1 MDFGKNSIPMKQSLF
16 RILSLGIFAGFC
28 LSAQGQRLKRPG
40 NFGVQPIVVTDS
52 IAAAHG
58 LSKTQGI
65 LAGQVVPG
73 SNFES
78 AGIKAGDV
86 VLEVNGLPFNSWG
99 DMAVVKQNFWDG
111 DAFSAVVWR
120 DGKKEK
126 LKGKITG
133 KPAETS
139 DKWEVMY
146 DEVPFDGGHL
156 SAIVTKPHS
165 PGPHPTI
172 YFIPGYTCASV
183 DNLPPFHPYRKVFDS
198 LNALGY
204 VIVRVEK
211 PGMGRGPAPCQ
222 CNDIGFGKELDAF
235 RAGWR
240 HLLEYDF
247 VDREKVF
254 IFGHS
259 MGGIEAPFL
268 ASQEPVKPLG
278 VAVYGVVYQSWYE
291 YILAMLRFQEPRN
304 GEDYVTFEKDM
315 GEYTELFYEHY
326 VKHRPLEELIENPT
340 WKALLER
347 DFFMDNH
354 LNLLG
359 RHYKFFFELAKHEYV
374 TPWAETE
381 SHVLSMYGEADFE
394 VFNPTSMSE
403 ITLIVNRYHPGK
415 GKFVSLPGTDHSFI
429 DVESMAEGVAL
440 RGSPKYRDYL
450 FNRFNWKVV
459 DELHLW
465 MQEVM
470 GGS

>member
-1 MDFGKNSIPMKQSLF
+1 MKHLFIRVFVFGLLASLF
-16 RILSLGIFAGFC
+16 LHS
-28 LSAQGQRLKRPG
+28 QGQKLKRPG
-40 NFGVQPIVVTDS
+40 NFGFQPLVVNDS
-52 IAAAHG
+52 IAAAQG
-58 LSKTQGI
+58 LESPHGI
-65 LAGQVVPG
+65 LVGQVLPG
-73 SNFES
+73 SNS
-78 AGIKAGDV
+78 ASVGIKPGDV
-86 VLEVNGLPFNSWG
+86 VLEVNGIPIKSFN
-99 DMAVVKQNFWDG
+99 DMGIVKQDFWDG
-111 DAFSAVVWR
+111 DAWTAVVWR

-126 LKGKITG
+126 LKGKIKG

-139 DKWEVMY
+139 EQWEVVY
-146 DEVPFDGGHL
+146 DEVPFDNGYL
-156 SAIVTKPHS
+156 SAIVTKPRT

-183 DNLPPFHPYRKVFDS
+183 DNLPSFHPYRKMFDS

-222 CNDIGFGKELDAF
+222 CNDIGFAKELEVF

-240 HLLEYDF
+240 HLLKYKF
-247 VDREKVF
+247 VDQEKVF

-268 ASQEPVKPLG
+268 ASQEPVKPAG

-304 GEDYVTFEKDM
+304 GEDYVAFEKDM
-315 GEYTELFYEHY
+315 GEYTKLFYEHY
-326 VKHRPLEELIENPT
+326 VMHRPLEELIDNPT
-340 WKALLER
+340 WKMLLER
-347 DFFMDNH
+347 DFLMDEH

-359 RHYKFFFELAKHEYV
+359 RHYKFFFELSKYDQV

-381 SHVLSMYGEADFE
+381 SKVLSMYGEADFE
-394 VFNPTSMSE
+394 VFNPGSMSE
-403 ITLIVNRYHPGK
+403 IALIVNQYHPGN
-415 GKFVSLPGTDHSFI
+415 GKFISIPGTDHSFI
-429 DVESMAEGVAL
+429 DVESMDKGVSL
-440 RGSPKYRDYL
+440 RGKPAYREYL

-470 GGS
+470 RGS